1 MAVPKEN
8 VGQVEADMQL
18 VERILD
24 GDEDAFDKLVGHY
37 QNMVYNLSY
46 RFMGN
51 AHAAEDLTQEVF
63 LKIFRSVRSFRGA
76 STLKTWIYRITTNM
90 ALNRIKF
97 NKRRRREKQVSID
110 RPLDADLPPMNES
123 LPDERP
129 GPERVAHSG
138 EIQKR
143 LQGALDEINED
154 QKAVV
159 ILRDVEGLSYEDI
172 AQTLE
177 INVGTVKSRLA
188 RGRANIQELLRDLL

>member
-8 VGQVEADMQL
+8 VARVEADMQL
-18 VERILD
+18 VGRILD
-24 GDEDAFDKLVGHY
+24 GDEDAFDELVGQY

-46 RFMGN
+46 RFMSN
-51 AHAAEDLTQEVF
+51 AQAAEDLTQEVF
-63 LKIFRSVRSFRGA
+63 LKIFSSVRSFRGA

-129 GPERVAHSG
+129 GPERVARSG

-143 LQGALDEINED
+143 LQEALDEINED

-172 AQTLE
+172 AQALE

>member
-1 MAVPKEN
+1 VAVPKEN
-8 VGQVEADMQL
+8 EAQVEADFQL
-18 VERILD
+18 IERILD
-24 GDEDAFDKLVGHY
+24 GDENAFDNLVGHY

-51 AHAAEDLTQEVF
+51 AQEAEDLTQEVF

-97 NKRRRREKQVSID
+97 NKRRRRERQISID
-110 RPLDADLPPMNES
+110 RPLEPDMPPMNES

-138 EIQKR
+138 EIQER
-143 LQGALDEINED
+143 LQEALDSINED

-172 AQTLE
+172 AVALD
-177 INVGTVKSRLA
+177 INIGTVKSRLA
-188 RGRANIQELLRDLL
+188 RGRAGIQELLRDLL

>member
-8 VGQVEADMQL
+8 EARVEADLQL
-18 VERILD
+18 IERILD
-24 GDEDAFDKLVGHY
+24 GDDIAFDELVGQY
-37 QNMVYNLSY
+37 QDMVFNLSY

-51 AHAAEDLTQEVF
+51 AQEAEDLTQEVF
-63 LKIFRSVRSFRGA
+63 LKIFRSLRSFRGA

-97 NKRRRREKQVSID
+97 NKRRRRDRQISID
-110 RPLDADLPPMNES
+110 RPLEPDLPPMNES

-129 GPERVAHSG
+129 GPDRFAHSG
-138 EIQKR
+138 EIQQR
-143 LQGALDEINED
+143 LQKALDEINED

-172 AQTLE
+172 ALALE
-177 INVGTVKSRLA
+177 INIGTVKSRLA
-188 RGRANIQELLRDLL
+188 RGRANIQELLKDLL